1 MSDNPFIN
9 PPNEPAPPVDSSY
22 QPPGPTKR
30 AKPSWLTFIF
40 VVTLILGLMGILG
53 SCFVIG
59 GPFISKAVNNL
70 MGDQGQTDEQI
81 AARDQIQAMGEE
93 QYIPNLLF
101 GLLNLVL
108 ASMLIVGA
116 IGGLSRKPWTP
127 KILKMGYTAAIV
139 FLILRIIYSLYIQI
153 TTMDQMLKLSMQ
165 QAGPAGESM
174 SGFIRGMFWFGI
186 VFGIFITFAFL
197 IFYAL
202 SLMKMKSPDV
212 EAYFESQ

>member
-9 PPNEPAPPVDSSY
+9 PPNEPAPSGDSPY
-22 QPPGPTKR
+22 QPPGPSKR

-59 GPFISKAVNNL
+59 GPFLSKAMNNL
-70 MGDQGQTDEQI
+70 MGDQGQSDEQI
-81 AARDQIQAMGEE
+81 AARDEIQAMGEE
-93 QYIPNLLF
+93 QYVPNLVF
-101 GLLNLVL
+101 GLLNLAL
-108 ASMLIVGA
+108 ASILIVGS
-116 IGGLSRKPWTP
+116 IGGLNRKPWTP

-139 FLILRIIYSLYIQI
+139 FLILRTIYGLYIQI
-153 TTMDQMLKLSMQ
+153 TTMDQMFKLSMK

-186 VFGIFITFAFL
+186 VFGMFITFAFL

-202 SLMKMKSPDV
+202 SLLKMKSPDV
-212 EAYFESQ
+212 GAYFESQ